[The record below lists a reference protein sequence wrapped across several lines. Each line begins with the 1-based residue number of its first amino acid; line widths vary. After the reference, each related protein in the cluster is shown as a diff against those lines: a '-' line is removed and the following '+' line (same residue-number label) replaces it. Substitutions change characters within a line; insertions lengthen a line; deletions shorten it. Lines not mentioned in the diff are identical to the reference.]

1 MSNTNSS
8 RIKDQVYQLLM
19 QVPRGRVTTYGEL
32 ARALGTKGYRAIGR
46 ILHNNPNAPLVPCHR
61 VVKSDGS
68 LGGYAYGTSRK
79 IELLTKEGIQIE
91 GDKVLNFKSCCIALP
106 RYTSRRIL

>member
-1 MSNTNSS
+1 
-8 RIKDQVYQLLM
+8 M

-61 VVKSDGS
+61 VVMSDGS
-68 LGGYAYGTSRK
+68 LGGYAHGTTRK
-79 IELLTKEGIQIE
+79 IELLTSEGIRIE
-91 GDKVLNFKSCCIALP
+91 HGRVVDFQCRFLKLS
-106 RYTSRRIL
+106 